1 MAKVGGI
8 TVVDIG
14 SYNIK
19 AAFGERAADGFKI
32 LSYSTV
38 KSNGFYGGQI
48 IDAVGLKASIGEAL
62 GELQTQLMKKSL
74 IGHLAVTASENLF
87 SLELSKVNKDFSRPE
102 VISNAQIQEIRGE
115 AVK

>member
-48 IDAVGLKASIGEAL
+48 IDAVDEEIFNRS
-62 GELQTQLMKKSL
+62 
-74 IGHLAVTASENLF
+74 
-87 SLELSKVNKDFSRPE
+87 SR
-102 VISNAQIQEIRGE
+102 RHRF
-115 AVK
+115 